1 MQYNLLEVET
11 HLVRQH
17 DLHVFRQ
24 KRVFLRK
31 VARECVIKNC
41 TDIVLIS
48 FLMMKIGRL
57 QNIRGG
63 ISTKQVRFTY
73 LQLIFNVDLL

>member
-1 MQYNLLEVET
+1 MQYKLLEVET
-11 HLVRQH
+11 HSVRQH
-17 DLHVFRQ
+17 DFHVFRQ

-57 QNIRGG
+57 QNLRGG

-73 LQLIFNVDLL
+73 LQLMFNVDLL

>member
-1 MQYNLLEVET
+1 MQYKLLEVET
-11 HLVRQH
+11 HSVRQH

-31 VARECVIKNC
+31 VARECVIKSC

-48 FLMMKIGRL
+48 FLMMKNDRSYSI
-57 QNIRGG
+57 
-63 ISTKQVRFTY
+63 
-73 LQLIFNVDLL
+73 IFVN